1 MLFRII
7 IWIVFILGGIAAGF
21 YIDTLYFPLYLTSWI
36 WHILSFIL
44 GVFCIK
50 LVLTISRNTGKT
62 LAKYGREGNIARL
75 QTNKLVTKG
84 VYSCMRHPMHLGL
97 FLFPLSFALLVG
109 SISFIIIIVPFEI
122 LLMIIMIFTIE
133 EPEAIKKF
141 GQDYK
146 DYRDKVPA
154 FNLSYSCLKKLFNNS

>member
-1 MLFRII
+1 
-7 IWIVFILGGIAAGF
+7 
-21 YIDTLYFPLYLTSWI
+21 
-36 WHILSFIL
+36 
-44 GVFCIK
+44 
-50 LVLTISRNTGKT
+50 
-62 LAKYGREGNIARL
+62 
-75 QTNKLVTKG
+75 
-84 VYSCMRHPMHLGL
+84 MRHPMHLGL